1 MDDEEVVPPTV
12 TATGFVGGN
21 ETNFCFS
28 DDDMV
33 YTEEENIE
41 DASGW

>member
-1 MDDEEVVPPTV
+1 MDDEETVPLAV
-12 TATGFVGGN
+12 TATGFAGGN
-21 ETNFCFS
+21 ETNFCYS
-28 DDDMV
+28 DDDVV